1 MVRLILAIV
10 FAGGGLL
17 ISISGVLVGTWYF
30 VWNDRI
36 LFVQPERARPATLKQ
51 LVGRSAALDQQW
63 VRVKGRL
70 WRAKDGVAF
79 LVPDKAGT
87 EHLTGDALA
96 RWLAERDRKGKA
108 STGTLRRLPRMRLRV
123 ESGGFGLARNVS
135 LKTIEVVTVLGRYYR
150 GNLGGPRLN
159 IGAIFEQRGDSSARL
174 SVILFAALSV
184 VVFGVGCSSIF
195 AGFRILFRKKPETYF
210 DEVEQR

>member
-36 LFVQPERARPATLKQ
+36 LFVQPERARPVTLKQ
-51 LVGRSAALDQQW
+51 LIGRPAALDQQW

-70 WRAKDGVAF
+70 WRAKDGIAF
-79 LVPDKAGT
+79 LVSEKVGT
-87 EHLTGDALA
+87 EHLTGEALA

-108 STGTLRRLPRMRLRV
+108 SSSTLRRLPRMRLRV

-135 LKTIEVVTVLGRYYR
+135 LKTTEVATVLGRYYR

-159 IGAIFEQRGDSSARL
+159 VGAIVEQREDSSARL

-184 VVFGVGCSSIF
+184 VIFCLGCTAIF
-195 AGFRILFRKKPETYF
+195 AGVRILFREKPETYF
-210 DEVEQR
+210 DEPEQR